1 MRSECAPAMQVG
13 FSSCEGQHQRQQ
25 QRLRLRCAT
34 RRSSQERLHSAGHGL
49 TSWNVG
55 LRGLLPCH
63 PPAVPAGNWEEFQA
77 LTEAAEVLFD
87 AGQTDV
93 YTLK

>member
-1 MRSECAPAMQVG
+1 
-13 FSSCEGQHQRQQ
+13 
-25 QRLRLRCAT
+25 
-34 RRSSQERLHSAGHGL
+34 
-49 TSWNVG
+49 
-55 LRGLLPCH
+55 
-63 PPAVPAGNWEEFQA
+63 VPAGNWEEFQA